1 MERFDYQAIAIAVD
15 DLNTIANDILG
26 LFPRGLV
33 FALYGEMGV
42 GKTTMVQYLCR
53 QLGVRGV
60 VNSPTFSIV
69 NQYERDTGGL
79 IHHFDFY
86 RIKKEEEVYD
96 LGYEEYFYSGQ
107 YCFIEWPEKVEV
119 LLPDDSIRI
128 YMEDR
133 IGERA
138 IWVPAVH

>member
-1 MERFDYQAIAIAVD
+1 MD
-15 DLNTIANDILG
+15 DLEKIANDILS
-26 LFPRGLV
+26 LFPGSLV
-33 FALYGEMGV
+33 FALYGAMGV
-42 GKTTMVQYLCR
+42 GKTTMVKYLCR
-53 QLGVRGV
+53 QLGVQGV

-69 NQYERDTGGL
+69 NQYERETGDL

-86 RIKKEEEVYD
+86 RIKKVEEVYD

-107 YCFIEWPEKVEV
+107 HCFIEWPEKVAD

-133 IGERA
+133 MGERV
-138 IWVPAVH
+138 IWVPAGN